1 MDVFLRFLFAAQVN
15 EWYEN
20 QYTIQDD
27 DDDDDAM
34 LYYYMN
40 D

>member
-1 MDVFLRFLFAAQVN
+1 MGVFLKFLFAAHMN

-20 QYTIQDD
+20 QYSIEE
-27 DDDDDAM
+27 DDDDDAL